1 MRIALLGYGK
11 MGKEIEKT
19 ALSRNH
25 EVVLKIDET
34 NPQDVTREN
43 LIKADA
49 AIDFSIPKAAYNN
62 INSCFDAD
70 LPIVCG
76 TTGWLDK
83 YDKIAERCNKENKTF
98 FYASNYSFGVNVLFY
113 LNEKLAE
120 IMNSHPEFEVNIEET
135 HHTQKLDAPSGT
147 AISLANGLI
156 KKLERKSKW
165 QLDNSDEQVVCIK
178 AHRIE
183 NVFGIHNVKYESDI
197 DKITISHE
205 AKNRKGFA
213 LGAVLAAEFIHDK
226 IGAFG
231 MKDLLGF

>member
-1 MRIALLGYGK
+1 MKIALLGYGK
-11 MGKEIEKT
+11 MGKEIEKI

-25 EVVLKIDET
+25 EIVLKIDEN
-34 NPQDVTREN
+34 NPHDLIPEN
-43 LIKADA
+43 LKKADA
-49 AIDFSIPKAAYNN
+49 AIDFSIPRAAFNN
-62 INSCFDAD
+62 INRCFDVD

-83 YDKIAERCNKENKTF
+83 FDEVHERCRDEQKTF

-113 LNEKLAE
+113 LNEKLAR
-120 IMNSHPEFEVNIEET
+120 IMNGQTDYDVAIEET

-147 AISLANGLI
+147 AITLANDLI
-156 KKLERKSKW
+156 KNLDRKEEW
-165 QLDNSDEQVVCIK
+165 VLDGNQQSAVNIK

-183 NVFGIHNVKYESDI
+183 NVFGIHHVKYESEI

-205 AKNRKGFA
+205 AKNRQGFA
-213 LGAVLAAEFIHDK
+213 LGAVLASEFIRDK
-226 IGAFG
+226 TGAFG